1 MMLGSFQTFFFMKDL
16 GWQSILTV
24 WIHGTL
30 EISAVIIAGGAGLIL
45 GNSILF
51 PKTYSRIESLKRG
64 ARDGMKLMI
73 GLVPVFIAAAFLEGF
88 ITRYSSMPAYLSI
101 SILVLSLAFIIW
113 YFVIYPIRVE
123 KQYSV
128 K

>member
-1 MMLGSFQTFFFMKDL
+1 
-16 GWQSILTV
+16 
-24 WIHGTL
+24 
-30 EISAVIIAGGAGLIL
+30 LIL

-51 PKTYSRIESLKRG
+51 PKTFKRLESVKRG

-88 ITRYSSMPAYLSI
+88 ITRYSTMPKYLSI

-113 YFVIYPIRVE
+113 YFVIYPVRVA
-123 KQYSV
+123 K
-128 K
+128 KDAAK